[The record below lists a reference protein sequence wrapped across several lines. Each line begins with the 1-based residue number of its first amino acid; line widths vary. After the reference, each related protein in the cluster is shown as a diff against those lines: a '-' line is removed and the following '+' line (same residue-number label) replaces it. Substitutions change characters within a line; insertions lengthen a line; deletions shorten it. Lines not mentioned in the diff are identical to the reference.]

1 MNMKRKIAVVTGA
14 NSGMG
19 LSTTVGLAKE
29 NIHVVMACRNQQR
42 GEEALRLAKEK
53 SGSSHI
59 ELLLCDLEDFDSIS
73 HFVEQFT
80 NKWGVLDVLV
90 NNAGVVSLKRKV
102 TKEGYEAQLG
112 VNHLGHFLLTLLL
125 LDSLK
130 AAQKARIVN
139 ISSGAHKWGRI
150 HFEDMNLETNYSV
163 MKGYGQSKLANI
175 LFTKELAKRLSHTDI
190 TVNAL
195 HPGAVSTNLGINRS
209 TGFGKSVY
217 KVLHPF
223 FQSPDK
229 GAETALYLAKSAEVD
244 DVTGGYFYKQKPAR
258 VSKKAKDPYLAQL
271 LWEWSEEELS
281 KKGYKK

>member
-1 MNMKRKIAVVTGA
+1 MDMKRKIAVVTGA

-19 LSTTVGLAKE
+19 LSTTIGLAKE

-53 SGSSHI
+53 SGVSHI

-80 NKWGVLDVLV
+80 NKWDVLDVLV

-139 ISSGAHKWGRI
+139 VSSGAHKWGRI
-150 HFEDMNLETNYSV
+150 HFEDMNLEANYSV

-217 KVLHPF
+217 KVLNPF

-258 VSKKAKDPYLAQL
+258 VSKRAKDPYLAQL
-271 LWEWSEEELS
+271 LWEWSEAELS

>member
-1 MNMKRKIAVVTGA
+1 MDMKRKIAVVTGA

-19 LSTTVGLAKE
+19 LSTTIGLAKE

-42 GEEALRLAKEK
+42 GEEALRLAKKK
-53 SGSSHI
+53 SGASHI

-80 NKWGVLDVLV
+80 NKWDVLDVLV

-112 VNHLGHFLLTLLL
+112 VNHLGHFLLTFLL

-139 ISSGAHKWGRI
+139 VSSGAHKWGRI

-217 KVLHPF
+217 KVLNPF

-258 VSKKAKDPYLAQL
+258 VSKRAKDPYLAQL

>member
-1 MNMKRKIAVVTGA
+1 MKRKIAVVTGA

-19 LSTTVGLAKE
+19 LSTTIGLAKE

-53 SGSSHI
+53 SGVSHI

-80 NKWGVLDVLV
+80 NKWDVLDVLV

-139 ISSGAHKWGRI
+139 VSSGAHKWGRI
-150 HFEDMNLETNYSV
+150 HFEDMNLEANYSV

-217 KVLHPF
+217 KVLNPF

-258 VSKKAKDPYLAQL
+258 VSKRAKDPYLAQL

>member
-1 MNMKRKIAVVTGA
+1 MDMKRKIAVVTGA

-19 LSTTVGLAKE
+19 LSTTIGLAKE

-53 SGSSHI
+53 SGASNI
-59 ELLLCDLEDFDSIS
+59 ELLLCELEDFDSIS

-80 NKWGVLDVLV
+80 NKWDVLDVLV

-112 VNHLGHFLLTLLL
+112 VNHLGHFLLTFLL

-139 ISSGAHKWGRI
+139 VSSGAHKWGRI

-209 TGFGKSVY
+209 TGLGKSVY
-217 KVLHPF
+217 KVLNPF

-229 GAETALYLAKSAEVD
+229 GAETALYLAKSSEVD

-258 VSKKAKDPYLAQL
+258 VSKRAKDPYLAQL

>member
-1 MNMKRKIAVVTGA
+1 MKRKIAVVTGA

-19 LSTTVGLAKE
+19 LSTTIGLAKE

-53 SGSSHI
+53 SGVSHI

-80 NKWGVLDVLV
+80 NKWDVLDVLV

-139 ISSGAHKWGRI
+139 VSSGAHKWGRI
-150 HFEDMNLETNYSV
+150 HFEDMNLEANYSV

-190 TVNAL
+190 TVNSL

-217 KVLHPF
+217 KVLNPF

-258 VSKKAKDPYLAQL
+258 VSKRAKDPYLAQL

>member
-1 MNMKRKIAVVTGA
+1 MDMKRKIAVVTGA

-19 LSTTVGLAKE
+19 LSTTIGLAKE

-53 SGSSHI
+53 SGVSHI

-80 NKWGVLDVLV
+80 NKWDVLDVLV

-139 ISSGAHKWGRI
+139 VSSGAHKWGRI
-150 HFEDMNLETNYSV
+150 HFEDMNLEANYSV

-190 TVNAL
+190 TVNSL

-217 KVLHPF
+217 KVLNPF

-258 VSKKAKDPYLAQL
+258 VSKRAKDPYLAQL

>member
-1 MNMKRKIAVVTGA
+1 MDMKRKIAVVTGA

-19 LSTTVGLAKE
+19 LSTTIGLAKE

-53 SGSSHI
+53 SGVSHI

-80 NKWGVLDVLV
+80 NKWDVLDVLV

-139 ISSGAHKWGRI
+139 VSSGAHKWGRI
-150 HFEDMNLETNYSV
+150 HFEDMNLEANYSV

-217 KVLHPF
+217 KVLNPF

-258 VSKKAKDPYLAQL
+258 VSKRAKDPYLAQL